1 MTAARRIFG
10 PALAFAV
17 ILLLGSGV
25 YLRIRGSDESD
36 AGSSSEGAEDL
47 PEVSAAANFNTGVDV
62 PVAGVPVVRATLV
75 VSVTAAGEAAAW
87 LESRVVARAEGE
99 IRSLPARES
108 GIVGSGTLLMAIDT
122 VDLGLTLR
130 ERKADLEQARAT
142 YRTQTLFDDEIE
154 DPEVRAERERAARA
168 QSGLDQALIAVER
181 AELELSRAWVR
192 APFRGRVANIRV
204 SLGHRVTVGD
214 ELMTV
219 VDIDPIKVEVQVLEA
234 EVGHLAAGRGAQVTF
249 AAFPGE
255 NFLGTIRTINP
266 IIDNDSRTARVTVTI
281 PNRDGRVLPGMYAR
295 VSLEAR
301 RYPDRILV
309 PKEAVLPRD
318 RRTMLFVFQDGLAK
332 WTYVTTGLENDSLI
346 EIIDVPDRDMLKPGE
361 IVLTDGHYTLI
372 HDARVSVTA
381 DPRRAAGARPR

>member
-1 MTAARRIFG
+1 MTAVRRIFG

-17 ILLLGSGV
+17 ILLLGSGI

-36 AGSSSEGAEDL
+36 AGSSSEGAADL
-47 PEVSAAANFNTGVDV
+47 PEVSAGANFNTGVDV
-62 PVAGVPVVRATLV
+62 PVAGVPVIRDTLV
-75 VSVTAAGEAAAW
+75 VSVTAAGEAAASA
-87 LESRVVARAEGE
+87 ESKVAASTEG
-99 IRSLPARES
+99 IILSLPAREA
-108 GIVGSGTLLMAIDT
+108 GVVRGGTVLMAIDT
-122 VDLGLTLR
+122 VDLALTLR
-130 ERKADLEQARAT
+130 ERKADLEQAKVT
-142 YRTQTLFDDEIE
+142 YQTEIMFDEGIE
-154 DPEVRAERERAARA
+154 DAEVRAERERAARA
-168 QSGLDQALIAVER
+168 RSGLDKALIAVER

-192 APFRGRVANIRV
+192 APFRGRVANIMV
-204 SLGHRVTVGD
+204 SLGHRVGVGD

-219 VDIDPIKVEVQVLEA
+219 VDIDPIKVEAQVLEA
-234 EVGHLAAGRGAQVTF
+234 EVGHLAPGRSAQVTF

-255 NFLGTIRTINP
+255 TFLGTIRTINP
-266 IIDNDSRTARVTVTI
+266 VIDSESRTARVTVTI
-281 PNRDGRVLPGMYAR
+281 PNRDGRILPGMYAR

-309 PKEAVLPRD
+309 PKDAVLPRD

-381 DPRRAAGARPR
+381 DPRRVAGARPR

>member
-17 ILLLGSGV
+17 ILLLGSGI

-36 AGSSSEGAEDL
+36 AGTSSAEAEDL

-62 PVAGVPVVRATLV
+62 PVAGVPVVLDTLV
-75 VSVTAAGEAAAW
+75 VSVTAAGEAAAS
-87 LESRVVARAEGE
+87 LQSKVVALTEGT
-99 IRSLPARES
+99 ILSLPVREA
-108 GIVGSGTLLMAIDT
+108 GVVNTGTTLMAIDT
-122 VDLGLTLR
+122 VDLALTLR
-130 ERKADLEQARAT
+130 ESKADLESARVA
-142 YRTQTLFDDEIE
+142 YQTEVLFDADI
-154 DPEVRAERERAARA
+154 DDLEVRAERERAARA
-168 QSGLDQALIAVER
+168 RSGLDKALLAVER
-181 AELELSRAWVR
+181 AELELSRARVQ
-192 APFRGRVANIRV
+192 APFRGRVANIMV
-204 SLGHRVTVGD
+204 SLGHRVGVGD
-214 ELMTV
+214 ELMTI
-219 VDIDPIKVEVQVLEA
+219 VDTDPIKVEVQVLEA
-234 EVGHLAAGRGAQVTF
+234 EVGHLAPGRSAQVTF

-255 NFLGTIRTINP
+255 TFIGTIRTINP
-266 IIDNDSRTARVTVTI
+266 VIDNESRTARVTVTI

-309 PKEAVLPRD
+309 PKDAVLPRD

-346 EIIDVPDRDMLKPGE
+346 EIIDVPDREMLKPGE

-381 DPRRAAGARPR
+381 DPRRAEGARPR